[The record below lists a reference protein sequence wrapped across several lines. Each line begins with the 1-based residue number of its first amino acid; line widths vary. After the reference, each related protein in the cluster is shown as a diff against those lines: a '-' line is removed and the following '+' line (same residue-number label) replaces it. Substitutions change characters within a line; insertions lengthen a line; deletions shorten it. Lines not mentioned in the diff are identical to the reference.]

1 MHLFSSLA
9 TIAAAQLGT
18 VQIEKQAAAEIS
30 DVTLGEVLADQLR
43 LAPKI
48 STPAE
53 AETVTKWSSS
63 MFEKPASVF
72 LAIVDGVQESG
83 VKLESACAPVKE
95 CVAGTCYGTS
105 AACVAHNLMSQ
116 SESHLSADLQAKF
129 HDATVVGVSSEAS
142 RGSAAGHAGAH
153 VLFANVDTQMAVTLV
168 GDHERTETASLANV
182 GEAVEPLRSLAK
194 MERDGS
200 KMTVSLSSVSAT
212 LDTKNPCTQ
221 LLFGE
226 AIAMV
231 EAAPSTLSVYAPRSV
246 ACMRAK
252 YGDNA
257 EESKV
262 ATALITAALKSAQE
276 KQKSKFGKTFSAV
289 VHLPPVDAS
298 AQLGAASALAPVLL
312 ESQRRLQTVTSLAVG
327 GTTPGTAN
335 FHIYTWTTLA
345 MVGALIGAVYSIVAM
360 TSDRDPLLYA
370 KFRPEVDMGG
380 RR

>member
-18 VQIEKQAAAEIS
+18 VQIEKQAATEIS

-48 STPAE
+48 STPAD

-72 LAIVDGVQESG
+72 LAVVDGVEESG

-116 SESHLSADLQAKF
+116 SATHLSADLQAKF
-129 HDATVVGVSSEAS
+129 HDATVVGVSSDAS

-153 VLFANVDTQMAVTLV
+153 VLLANTGAQTAVTIV
-168 GDHERTETASLANV
+168 GDHQNTETASLENV
-182 GEAVEPLRSLAK
+182 AGAVEPLRALAK

-200 KMTVSLSSVSAT
+200 KMTVSLASASAT

-226 AIAMV
+226 ALAMV
-231 EAAPSTLSVYAPRSV
+231 EAAPSTLSVFSPRSV
-246 ACMRAK
+246 ACVRAK
-252 YGDNA
+252 YGDKA
-257 EESKV
+257 DETKV
-262 ATALITAALKSAQE
+262 ATALITAALKSAEE
-276 KQKSKFGKTFSAV
+276 KQRSKFGKTFSAV
-289 VHLPPVDAS
+289 VHLPSVDASKAVAS
-298 AQLGAASALAPVLL
+298 AQLAPVLI
-312 ESQRRLQTVTSLAVG
+312 ESQRRLQTVTNLAVG
-327 GTTPGTAN
+327 ASNPGTAN

-345 MVGALIGAVYSIVAM
+345 MIGALISAVYSIVAM

>member
-18 VQIEKQAAAEIS
+18 VQIEKQAATEIS

-53 AETVTKWSSS
+53 AELVTKWSSS

-72 LAIVDGVQESG
+72 LAVVDGVEESG
-83 VKLESACAPVKE
+83 VKLDSACTPVKE

-116 SESHLSADLQAKF
+116 SETHLSADLQAKF
-129 HDATVVGVSSEAS
+129 HEATVVGVSSEAS

-153 VLFANVDTQMAVTLV
+153 ILFANTDTKTAVTLV
-168 GDHERTETASLANV
+168 GDHERTDTASLANV
-182 GEAVEPLRSLAK
+182 AGAVEPLRALAK

-200 KMTVSLSSVSAT
+200 KMTVSLAAVSAT
-212 LDTKNPCTQ
+212 LDTKKPCTQ

-231 EAAPSTLSVYAPRSV
+231 EAAPSTLSFYSPRSV
-246 ACMRAK
+246 ACIRAE
-252 YGDNA
+252 YGEKAD
-257 EESKV
+257 ETKV
-262 ATALITAALKSAQE
+262 ATALITAALKSAKAKQE
-276 KQKSKFGKTFSAV
+276 SKFGKTFSAV
-289 VHLPPVDAS
+289 VHLPSSEAS
-298 AQLGAASALAPVLL
+298 AQLADAQLAPVLL
-312 ESQRRLQTVTSLAVG
+312 ESQRRLTQVTNLMLGASN
-327 GTTPGTAN
+327 PGTAN
-335 FHIYTWTTLA
+335 FHIYTWTSIAMILA
-345 MVGALIGAVYSIVAM
+345 LLGAVYSIVAM